1 MEMEQMNEQR
11 LMLRVNLSDESVSK
25 EPLAEE
31 YRRKYIGGEGI
42 NAHFLWK
49 HFLTVDP
56 KIDPLSPD
64 NVLIAGIGP
73 LAGTGLGAGS
83 KMKFT
88 YKSPAYNIYGDTSC
102 GGRFGA
108 QLRWSGY
115 DHIIITG
122 KAKRPVYLWINDDR
136 VEIRDASHLW
146 GKDTH
151 KTEATVREELGDEA
165 AAIVCIGQAGEN
177 LVRIAS
183 IIADGHRAGA
193 RGGGGCV
200 FGSKN
205 LKAIVARGTKG
216 LDIHDAEALFR
227 VIDDFGAAF
236 DKNMRTRERYM
247 KWGTLGIV
255 RINHIWGFNAYRNMQ
270 GYIMPDEGVDKIDHR
285 WYIKN
290 IATRTLACSP
300 GCAFGCGGWYH
311 IKGHESAAARR
322 YAGEWS
328 TKPEYGTANPFGT
341 ACDVRDMPAVG
352 HFNKMCNQYGMDTM
366 EIGMSIA
373 LLMELWQRGII
384 TAADTADWYGAPL
397 SLDWGNV
404 EAVEKIIDAIGLQQN
419 RLGDMLRGGVY
430 QAALS
435 IGELKGMDLLKYA
448 NYGKGGATHEG
459 PARGLATMGIACA
472 LAPIGA
478 HHLKGM
484 GVSPGTSVMY
494 FGKPDAA
501 NIFGGNLK
509 GAGHAVAE
517 NFMALCNSLG
527 VCSFLTKDPDV
538 IPLELLSAALE
549 AVSGLR
555 LTAEELYI
563 AAQRVANI
571 EKAFNSRL
579 GLRREHD
586 VLCERWT
593 NEPIMEGKGE
603 GVKASSYLEAAKD
616 EYYEYRGWDKATSLQ
631 TREKLAEL
639 DMIDVAD
646 VLEKENAIS
655 RTGAALKKHSE

>member
-1 MEMEQMNEQR
+1 MSKQR
-11 LMLRVNLSDESVSK
+11 LILRINLNDESVSI

-31 YRRKYIGGEGI
+31 YRQKYLGGEGV
-42 NAHFLWK
+42 NARLLWE
-49 HFLTVDP
+49 HFLTIDP

-64 NVLIAGIGP
+64 NVLIAGVGP

-88 YKSPAYNIYGDTSC
+88 YKSPAYNIYGDASC
-102 GGRFGA
+102 GGGLGS
-108 QLRWSGY
+108 QLRWAGY
-115 DHIIITG
+115 DHMIITG
-122 KAKRPVYLWINDDR
+122 KAKRPVYLWINDDSI
-136 VEIRDASHLW
+136 EIRDASHLW

-151 KTEATVREELGDEA
+151 KTEDAVREDLGDKDI
-165 AAIVCIGQAGEN
+165 AIACIGQAGEN
-177 LVRIAS
+177 LVRVAS
-183 IIADGHRAGA
+183 IILDGHRAAA

-216 LDIHDAEALFR
+216 LDIHDAKALFK
-227 VIDDFGAAF
+227 VMDDFGAATN
-236 DKNMRTRERYM
+236 KNIRARERAM
-247 KWGTLGIV
+247 KWGTLGNT
-255 RINHIWGFNAYRNMQ
+255 RLNHTWGFNAFRNMQ
-270 GYIMPDEGVDKIDHR
+270 GYIMPDEGADKLDHK
-285 WYIKN
+285 WYINN
-290 IATRTLACSP
+290 IATRALACSP
-300 GCAFGCGGWYH
+300 GCAFGCGGWYQL
-311 IKGHESAAARR
+311 KGHESESAAR
-322 YAGEWS
+322 YAGERS

-366 EIGMSIA
+366 EIGMSIS
-373 LLMELWQRGII
+373 LLMELWQRGVI
-384 TAADTADWYGAPL
+384 TAEDTADWYGEPL
-397 SLDWGNV
+397 SLEWGNDR
-404 EAVEKIIDAIGLQQN
+404 AVEGIIDAIGLKQN
-419 RLGDMLRGGVY
+419 RLGEIMRGGVY
-430 QAALS
+430 QTALR

-459 PARGLATMGIACA
+459 PARGLPTLGIACA

-484 GVSPGTSVMY
+484 GISPGASIMY
-494 FGKPDAA
+494 FEKPDAA
-501 NIFGGNLK
+501 DIMGGDLK

-527 VCSFLTKDPDV
+527 ICSFLAKDPAV
-538 IPLELLSAALE
+538 IPIELFSAALE
-549 AVSGLR
+549 AVAGIS
-555 LTAEELYI
+555 LTPEDLYI

-586 VLCERWT
+586 ALCERWM
-593 NEPIMEGKGE
+593 NEPIMEGRAFGI
-603 GVKASSYLEAAKD
+603 KAGDFLEPAKD
-616 EYYEYRGWDKATSLQ
+616 EYYQHRGWDKNTSLQ

-646 VLEKENAIS
+646 ILEKENAVI
-655 RTGAALKKHSE
+655 G